1 MVHGVFKI
9 EVDRE
14 VPAAGDLR
22 AVALDH
28 DDVGAIGSIG
38 FKRFPTE
45 GRGVLWLFDQ
55 IDNPG
60 RPLPGVDTKDGDAR
74 GAVAGEVPGGQAVEA
89 TDFDDDAP
97 RGNTLGKGDHA
108 VQFGVA
114 HLAGNAAIEGREHQ
128 GEILF
133 FGRYFGAFTPIEQR
147 RAMIT
152 GMPGRRKDLQWFFK
166 RVSKNV
172 MHPVATAL
180 VSPADTAA
188 FARQVGLILA
198 DLVAV
203 IARRFLRD
211 PRLLP
216 LIVPLWRWLT
226 HIARRLERVAVRRPL
241 AVRVPAVRA
250 TRAAR
255 AERPAMA
262 QLPRG
267 RGWLV
272 QQLGYEAAGYGSQL
286 AHLLGQ
292 PEAQAI
298 LAQLP
303 GVARIL
309 RPVCRVL
316 GLADV
321 AGVTDVAPPPR
332 RAREAR
338 EARAA
343 AADAGPPDGVRPLG
357 QRFSTRG

>member
-1 MVHGVFKI
+1 
-9 EVDRE
+9 
-14 VPAAGDLR
+14 
-22 AVALDH
+22 
-28 DDVGAIGSIG
+28 
-38 FKRFPTE
+38 
-45 GRGVLWLFDQ
+45 
-55 IDNPG
+55 
-60 RPLPGVDTKDGDAR
+60 
-74 GAVAGEVPGGQAVEA
+74 
-89 TDFDDDAP
+89 
-97 RGNTLGKGDHA
+97 
-108 VQFGVA
+108 
-114 HLAGNAAIEGREHQ
+114 
-128 GEILF
+128 
-133 FGRYFGAFTPIEQR
+133 
-147 RAMIT
+147 
-152 GMPGRRKDLQWFFK
+152 
-166 RVSKNV
+166 

-180 VSPADTAA
+180 VSSADTAA

-226 HIARRLERVAVRRPL
+226 HIACRLERVAVRRRPVV
-241 AVRVPAVRA
+241 ARVPAVSA

-255 AERPAMA
+255 AELPAMA
-262 QLPRG
+262 KLPRG

-272 QQLGYEAAGYGSQL
+272 RQLGYEAVGYGSQL

-303 GVARIL
+303 GMARIL
-309 RPVCRVL
+309 RPVCRLL

-332 RAREAR
+332 RAREAW
-338 EARAA
+338 AAAAA